1 MPIWGLTIKNPL
13 AGFRNMGV
21 STGGEG
27 KDFNRKLFG
36 DHSTWGVVPLKKE
49 LDDQVALRL
58 YHKIKTQ

>member
-1 MPIWGLTIKNPL
+1 
-13 AGFRNMGV
+13 MGV

>member
-1 MPIWGLTIKNPL
+1 
-13 AGFRNMGV
+13 MGV

-27 KDFNRKLFG
+27 KDFNRKSFG

-49 LDDQVALRL
+49 LDDNVGLRL